1 MKNWKGIGV
10 SDGLASGRV
19 VRMHKIQTKKLTTLE
34 QVKESCISRT
44 EELYKSTKEKMG
56 EENAQIFLAYQMLL
70 KDSKLY
76 KGVNEHLNQGQELAQ
91 AIEEGFEELAG
102 MFDRMT
108 DEYMRQRAEDI
119 RGLKTMHLNMLNG
132 EKTAFQNVKG
142 RKYILVAEEVT
153 ALDFAVLDV
162 EHLGGLVVRRG
173 GRFSHAMIMA
183 RAMNIPAV
191 TGLEAVKEIHND
203 DKLLVDGKTGE
214 VALMELRERGKSAS
228 EDQALL
234 SIWKE
239 KFHQKLETEKALK
252 NLPKEK
258 NLTAD
263 KTEIQLRVNIGGPL
277 DLKNLDLSVL
287 QGVGLYRT
295 EYLFLDRAKMPDLEE
310 QQKEYEEVFDLLN
323 GKELVIR
330 TLDIGGDKRVPY
342 LDSGK
347 EENPFLGV
355 RGIRFTLKHRCMM
368 ETQMEALLR
377 AAKGRKFS
385 LMFPMVDIPE
395 EVEQAKEIW
404 KQVCKRVKES
414 GCEIYPHIPIGI
426 TIETPA
432 AAICVDMFM
441 EKVDFVSIGSN
452 DLSQYLMAADRE
464 NEELDRLLSPWQPA
478 VMRMMQHVIRVCN
491 EHDIEVSVC
500 GEAGAEPEYMKYLI
514 RNGLRIISVSK
525 SRVDMARLA
534 ISETVIK

>member
-191 TGLEAVKEIHND
+191 TGLEAVREIHND

-330 TLDIGGDKRVPY
+330 TLDIGGDKRIPY

-395 EVEQAKEIW
+395 EVEQAKEVW
-404 KQVCKRVKES
+404 KQVCKRVEES

-432 AAICVDMFM
+432 SAICVDMFM

-491 EHDIEVSVC
+491 EHGIEVSVC

-525 SRVDMARLA
+525 SRVDMARLT

>member
-119 RGLKTMHLNMLNG
+119 RGLKTMHLNMLHG

-191 TGLEAVKEIHND
+191 TGLEAVREIHND
-203 DKLLVDGKTGE
+203 DNLLVDGKTGE
-214 VALMELRERGKSAS
+214 VALVELRERGKIAS

-239 KFHQKLETEKALK
+239 KFHQKLETERALK

-355 RGIRFTLKHRCMM
+355 RGIRFTLKHRCVM

-491 EHDIEVSVC
+491 EHGIEVSVC

>member
-342 LDSGK
+342 LDSVK

-395 EVEQAKEIW
+395 EVEQAKEVW
-404 KQVCKRVKES
+404 KQVCKRVEES
-414 GCEIYPHIPIGI
+414 RCEIYPHIPIGI

>member
-191 TGLEAVKEIHND
+191 TGLEAVREIHND

-214 VALMELRERGKSAS
+214 VALVELRERGKIAS

-239 KFHQKLETEKALK
+239 KFHQKLETERALK
-252 NLPKEK
+252 NLPKER

-330 TLDIGGDKRVPY
+330 TLDIGGDKRIPY

-404 KQVCKRVKES
+404 KQVCKRVKEF

-491 EHDIEVSVC
+491 EHGIEVSVC

>member
-162 EHLGGLVVRRG
+162 EHLSGLVVRRG

-191 TGLEAVKEIHND
+191 TGLEAVREIHND
-203 DKLLVDGKTGE
+203 DRLLVDGKTGE
-214 VALMELRERGKSAS
+214 VALVELRERGKIAS

-239 KFHQKLETEKALK
+239 KFHQKLETERALK

-277 DLKNLDLSVL
+277 DLKNLELSVL

-330 TLDIGGDKRVPY
+330 TLDIGGDKRIPY

-491 EHDIEVSVC
+491 EHGIEVSVC

-525 SRVDMARLA
+525 SRVNMARLA

>member
-342 LDSGK
+342 LDSVK

-395 EVEQAKEIW
+395 EVEQAKEVW
-404 KQVCKRVKES
+404 KQVCKRVEES

>member
-191 TGLEAVKEIHND
+191 TGLEAVREIHND

-214 VALMELRERGKSAS
+214 VALVELRERGKIAS

-239 KFHQKLETEKALK
+239 KFHQKLETERALK

-355 RGIRFTLKHRCMM
+355 RGIRFTLKHRYMM

-441 EKVDFVSIGSN
+441 ENVDFVSIGSN

-491 EHDIEVSVC
+491 EHGIEVSVC

-534 ISETVIK
+534 ISETVVE

>member
-10 SDGLASGRV
+10 SDGLAAGRV

-191 TGLEAVKEIHND
+191 TGLEAVREIHND

-214 VALMELRERGKSAS
+214 VALVELRERGKIAS

-239 KFHQKLETEKALK
+239 KFHQKLETERALK

-323 GKELVIR
+323 GQELVIR
-330 TLDIGGDKRVPY
+330 TLDIGGDKRIPY

-395 EVEQAKEIW
+395 EVEKAKEIW

-491 EHDIEVSVC
+491 EHGIEVSVC

>member
-191 TGLEAVKEIHND
+191 TGLEAVREIHND

-295 EYLFLDRAKMPDLEE
+295 EYLFLDRAKMPDQEE

-342 LDSGK
+342 LDSVK

-355 RGIRFTLKHRCMM
+355 RGIRFTLKHRCVM

-478 VMRMMQHVIRVCN
+478 VMRMIQHVIQVCN
-491 EHDIEVSVC
+491 EHGIEVSVC
-500 GEAGAEPEYMKYLI
+500 GEAGAESEYMKYLI

>member
-239 KFHQKLETEKALK
+239 KFHQKLETERALK
-252 NLPKEK
+252 NLSKEK

-295 EYLFLDRAKMPDLEE
+295 EHLFLDRAKMPDLEE

-355 RGIRFTLKHRCMM
+355 RGIRFTLKHKRMM

-395 EVEQAKEIW
+395 EVEQAKEVW
-404 KQVCKRVKES
+404 KQVCKRVEES

-491 EHDIEVSVC
+491 EHGIEVSVC

>member
-355 RGIRFTLKHRCMM
+355 RGIRFTLKHRCVM

-404 KQVCKRVKES
+404 KRVCKRVKES

-478 VMRMMQHVIRVCN
+478 VMRMIQHVIQVCN
-491 EHDIEVSVC
+491 EHGIEVSVC
-500 GEAGAEPEYMKYLI
+500 GEAGAESEYMKYLI

>member
-342 LDSGK
+342 LDSVK

-395 EVEQAKEIW
+395 EVEQAKEVW
-404 KQVCKRVKES
+404 KQVCKRVEES

-464 NEELDRLLSPWQPA
+464 SEELDRLLSPWQPA

>member
-252 NLPKEK
+252 NLSKEK

-295 EYLFLDRAKMPDLEE
+295 EHLFLDRAKMPDLEE

-323 GKELVIR
+323 GRELVIR

-355 RGIRFTLKHRCMM
+355 RGIRFTLKHKRMM

-395 EVEQAKEIW
+395 EVEQAKEVW
-404 KQVCKRVKES
+404 KQVCKRVEES

-491 EHDIEVSVC
+491 EHGIEVSVC

>member
-70 KDSKLY
+70 KDPKLY
-76 KGVNEHLNQGQELAQ
+76 KGVNEHLNQGQKLDQ

-239 KFHQKLETEKALK
+239 KFHQKLETERALK

-295 EYLFLDRAKMPDLEE
+295 EHLFLDRAKMPDLEE

-323 GKELVIR
+323 GRELVIR

-355 RGIRFTLKHRCMM
+355 RGIRFTLKHKRMM

-395 EVEQAKEIW
+395 EVEQAKEVW
-404 KQVCKRVKES
+404 KQVCKRVEES

-491 EHDIEVSVC
+491 EHGIEVSVC

>member
-191 TGLEAVKEIHND
+191 TGLEAVREIHND

-214 VALMELRERGKSAS
+214 VALVELRERGKIAS

-239 KFHQKLETEKALK
+239 KFHQKLETERALK

-355 RGIRFTLKHRCMM
+355 RGIRFTLKHRYMM

-491 EHDIEVSVC
+491 EHGIEVSVC

>member
-295 EYLFLDRAKMPDLEE
+295 EHLFLDRAKMPDLEE

-342 LDSGK
+342 LDSVK

-355 RGIRFTLKHRCMM
+355 RGIRFTLKHRCVM

-491 EHDIEVSVC
+491 EHGIEVSVC

>member
-191 TGLEAVKEIHND
+191 TGLEAVREIHND

-310 QQKEYEEVFDLLN
+310 QQKEYEEVFDLVN

-355 RGIRFTLKHRCMM
+355 RGIRFTLKHKCMM

-491 EHDIEVSVC
+491 EHGIEVSVC

>member
-10 SDGLASGRV
+10 SDGLVSGRV

-191 TGLEAVKEIHND
+191 TGLEAVREIHND

-214 VALMELRERGKSAS
+214 VALVELRERGKIAS

-239 KFHQKLETEKALK
+239 KFHQKLETERALK

-355 RGIRFTLKHRCMM
+355 RGIRFTLKHKRMM

-491 EHDIEVSVC
+491 EHGIEVSVC

>member
-191 TGLEAVKEIHND
+191 TGLEAVGEIHND
-203 DKLLVDGKTGE
+203 DKLLIDGKTGE
-214 VALMELRERGKSAS
+214 VALVELRERGKIAS

-239 KFHQKLETEKALK
+239 KFHQKLETERALK

-330 TLDIGGDKRVPY
+330 TLDIGGDKHVPY

-355 RGIRFTLKHRCMM
+355 RGIRFTLKHRCVM

-491 EHDIEVSVC
+491 EHGIEISVC

>member
-191 TGLEAVKEIHND
+191 TGLEAVREIHND

-214 VALMELRERGKSAS
+214 VALVELRERGKIAS

-239 KFHQKLETEKALK
+239 KFHQKLETERALK

-330 TLDIGGDKRVPY
+330 TLDIGGDKCIPY

-491 EHDIEVSVC
+491 EHGIEVSVC

>member
-19 VRMHKIQTKKLTTLE
+19 VRIHKIQTKKLTTLE

-191 TGLEAVKEIHND
+191 TGLEAVGEIHND
-203 DKLLVDGKTGE
+203 DKLLIDGKTGE
-214 VALMELRERGKSAS
+214 VALVELRERGKIAS

-239 KFHQKLETEKALK
+239 KFHQKLETERALK

-330 TLDIGGDKRVPY
+330 TLDIGGDKRIPY

-491 EHDIEVSVC
+491 EHGIEVSVC

>member
-191 TGLEAVKEIHND
+191 TGLEAVREIHND

-310 QQKEYEEVFDLLN
+310 QQKEYEEVFDLVN

-355 RGIRFTLKHRCMM
+355 RGIRFTLKHRCVM

-491 EHDIEVSVC
+491 EHGIEVSVC

>member
-191 TGLEAVKEIHND
+191 TGLEAVREIHND

-214 VALMELRERGKSAS
+214 VALVELRERGKIAS

-239 KFHQKLETEKALK
+239 KFHQKLETERALK

-330 TLDIGGDKRVPY
+330 TLDIGGDKRIPY

-491 EHDIEVSVC
+491 EHGIEVSVC

>member
-91 AIEEGFEELAG
+91 SIEEGFEELAG

-342 LDSGK
+342 LDSVK

-395 EVEQAKEIW
+395 EVEQAKEVW
-404 KQVCKRVKES
+404 KQVCKRVEES